1 MENLINLIKK
11 LNKPVTVKE
20 VTKKLNLPQTQQ
32 KMVKTLLDRLV
43 KEGKLIKKKD
53 AYFLPLNDG
62 LLEGTVC
69 STLKGVD
76 FFMMEGLKEDLK
88 ITHSREFNLMHNDRV
103 LVKPLGRNCRVVKII
118 KRAYEN
124 IVGTIV
130 KEGNSYFL
138 LPDERKLHTLFIV
151 PKSKLN
157 GANVNEK
164 AVCKIESYPTK
175 NSYGVCAVEKV
186 LGPAEEDGTAILSTL
201 YNYNIPL
208 EFPKK
213 VLEFADNIPD
223 TVQEEDLYNRLDL
236 RKLNIITID
245 GDDAKDLDDAIS
257 LEITEKGDY
266 LLGVHIA
273 DVSNYVK
280 MDNPVDNEAL
290 KRATSVYIPGK
301 VYPML
306 PKKLSNGICSLNEHV
321 DRLTLSCFMVI
332 TKQGKVVDYSIQP
345 SVINSKHRMTY
356 TDVTEILE
364 DPKSPKR
371 KEYKDILGMLL
382 LMKQLA
388 LTLIDG
394 AKKRG
399 SIDFDLPEA
408 KVILDENDFPVEIK
422 EYEIGISNKIIEQ
435 FMLLAN
441 KTVAKHMLNKNL
453 PSIYRVHE
461 KPDEKKLDAFR
472 ELLKPFNIF
481 LKEDPKPQ
489 DFNDILNKVIGEPE
503 EALIKKTMLRSMSKA
518 KYKPTNDGHFG
529 LAYEHYLHFTSPIRR
544 YPDLMVHRA
553 LNMQFSENY
562 KGLRELSHRL
572 DNVANISTQQE
583 INAALCERDVTD
595 IRKAQY
601 MSKRI
606 GEEFWGNVSGVTA
619 YGMFVELP
627 NTVEGFIP
635 VNTMDGYFELDEANM
650 RLISVNK
657 CYRLGDNVKI
667 RVFGADT
674 IEGKVEF
681 TLLT

>member
-1 MENLINLIKK
+1 MENIINLIKK
-11 LNKPVTVKE
+11 LNRPVTAKE
-20 VTKKLNLPQTQQ
+20 VTKKLNLPLTQQ
-32 KMVKTLLDRLV
+32 KMVKTLLDRLI

-53 AYFLPLNDG
+53 SYFLPQNDG

-88 ITHSREFNLMHNDRV
+88 ITHSKEFNLMHNDRV
-103 LVKPLGRNCRVVKII
+103 LVKPLGRSCRVVKII
-118 KRAYEN
+118 KRAYER
-124 IVGTIV
+124 IVGTII

-138 LPDERKLHTLFIV
+138 IPDERKLHTLFIV

-157 GANVNEK
+157 QAKANEK
-164 AVCKIESYPTK
+164 AVCLIESYPTK
-175 NSYGVCAVEKV
+175 SSYGVCAVEKV
-186 LGPAEEDGTAILSTL
+186 LGPAQDDNTAILSTL
-201 YNYNIPL
+201 YKYNIPL

-213 VLEFADNIPD
+213 VLEFADNMPKS
-223 TVQEEDLYNRLDL
+223 VREEDIYNRLDL
-236 RKLNIITID
+236 RNLNIITID

-257 LEITEKGDY
+257 LEITEKGEY

-273 DVSNYVK
+273 DVSHYVS
-280 MDNPVDNEAL
+280 MDNPVDIEAL

-306 PKKLSNGICSLNEHV
+306 PKSLSNGICSLNENV

-332 TKQGKVVDYSIQP
+332 SKQGKVMDYSIQP

-356 TDVTEILE
+356 TEVTEILE
-364 DPKSPKR
+364 NPKSPKR

-388 LTLIDG
+388 LNLIGG

-408 KVILDENDFPVEIK
+408 KVILDENDFPIEIK

-441 KTVAKHMLNKNL
+441 KTVAKHMLSKNL

-461 KPDEKKLDAFR
+461 KPDEKKLEAFR
-472 ELLKPFNIF
+472 DILRPFNLF

-489 DFNDILNKVIGEPE
+489 DFNDILSKVTGTPE

-529 LAYEHYLHFTSPIRR
+529 LAYEEYLHFTSPIRR

-553 LNMQFSENY
+553 LNMQFSENF
-562 KGLRELSHRL
+562 KGLKEMSQRL
-572 DNVANISTQQE
+572 DNVANISTNQE
-583 INAALCERDVTD
+583 INAAMCERDVTD

-601 MSKRI
+601 MSKHI
-606 GEEFWGNVSGVTA
+606 GEEYWGTVSGVTA
-619 YGMFVELP
+619 YGMFVELQ
-627 NTVEGFIP
+627 NTVEGFVPIS
-635 VNTMDGYFELDEANM
+635 TMDGYFDFDEANM
-650 RLISVNK
+650 RLKSVNN